1 MLDTKMINTTVSLDP
16 PSNPDVG
23 DLHIEQEDGVW
34 AMSVWDG
41 EKWVEV
47 VIGDPPSGSIVDD
60 CVEQDTPEK
69 AYDRAMGIVR

>member
-23 DLHIEQEDGVW
+23 DLDIQQEDGVW

-41 EKWVEV
+41 EKWIEV
-47 VIGDPPSGSIVDD
+47 VIGEPGGDVVNDSVDN
-60 CVEQDTPEK
+60 DTPEK
-69 AYDRAMGIVR
+69 AYDRAMGIIR